1 MSSPHRLEIQER
13 AASIAKEV
21 YGIVKEWDPF
31 HQQTMGVQIVRAADS
46 IGSNISEGYG
56 RSSTAERIQFI
67 LIADGSLYEVKYQ
80 VALCYDRGLITKQKA
95 LELDQMLLSLSIAMI
110 EFCNALLEQDPSY
123 KGPYRER
130 IPKRMWWRRKKYD
143 AKKPT

>member
-1 MSSPHRLEIQER
+1 MTSPHRLEIQKR
-13 AASIAKEV
+13 AAGIAKEV
-21 YGIVKEWDPF
+21 SAIVNDWGFF
-31 HQQTMGVQIVRAADS
+31 HQQTMGIQLVRAADS

-80 VALCYDRGLITKQKA
+80 VALSYDRGLITESTAK
-95 LELDQMLLSLSIAMI
+95 ELDQRLLSLSISMI
-110 EFCNALLEQDPSY
+110 EFCHSLLEQDPAY

-130 IPKRMWWRRKKYD
+130 IPKRMWWRRKKH
-143 AKKPT
+143 P